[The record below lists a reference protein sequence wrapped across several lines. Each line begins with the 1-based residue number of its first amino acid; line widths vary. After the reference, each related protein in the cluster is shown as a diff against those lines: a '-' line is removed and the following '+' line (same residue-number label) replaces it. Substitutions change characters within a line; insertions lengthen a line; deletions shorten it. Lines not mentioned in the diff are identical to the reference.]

1 MTTRPD
7 AEPQLELK
15 NNFWLQIALG
25 CLWIFAVWSAVQR
38 LSDHADAFRLPLF
51 VVTSAV
57 YLLSICGIFSR
68 YYNPR
73 QYRGYFFHQFLLLS
87 LLLWVGQPARNL
99 WVLILP
105 LSSQAILFLR
115 GKRLILVLL
124 GHAALAFIPVAG
136 DQRQLLNTLIG
147 YVSSFF
153 FTAGCSYAIRR
164 EFESRKKLHDAHA
177 QLRAYSEKAEALA
190 IAEER
195 ARFAREIHDGVA
207 HHLTAANVLVE
218 AGLAL
223 LSTTT
228 TPPAAVDSL
237 QKGQGQIRSAL
248 AELRDSIN
256 NRPGAPTE
264 QTLRERIETLITRG
278 DFPATLRIE
287 GVARR
292 LPAEA
297 EQALFRLAQEA
308 LTNAR
313 KHAPGAAI
321 QLTLDFSDPARSIFS
336 AENKEPAQTTSGDGA
351 FGLLSLRERMQR
363 LGGIFHAGPDGTGS
377 FIVRAELPA

>member
-1 MTTRPD
+1 MNTRPD
-7 AEPQLELK
+7 VEPTLELK

-25 CLWIFAVWSAVQR
+25 FLWIFAVWSAVQR

-51 VVTSAV
+51 LITSAL
-57 YLLSICGIFSR
+57 YILSISGIFSR

-73 QYRGYFFHQFLLLS
+73 HYRGYFLHQFLLLG
-87 LLLWVGQPARNL
+87 LLLWSGQPARNI
-99 WVLILP
+99 WILILP

-115 GKRLILVLL
+115 GKKMALVLL
-124 GHAALAFIPVAG
+124 SHVALVCIPLAG
-136 DQRQLLNTLIG
+136 DQRFLLSNMIG
-147 YVSSFF
+147 YVSSFL

-164 EFESRKKLHDAHA
+164 EFESRKKLHEAHE

-195 ARFAREIHDGVA
+195 ARFSREIHDGVA

-223 LSTTT
+223 L
-228 TPPAAVDSL
+228 PPAVPATAIDSL
-237 QKGQGQIRSAL
+237 RKGQGQIRSAL
-248 AELRDSIN
+248 TELRDSIS
-256 NRPGAPTE
+256 NRPCAPTE
-264 QTLRERIETLITRG
+264 QTLTARVETLVAHG
-278 DFPATLRIE
+278 DFPATLRVE
-287 GVARR
+287 GISRR
-292 LPAEA
+292 LSADA

-313 KHAPGAAI
+313 KHAPGASI
-321 QLTLDFSDPARSIFS
+321 QLTLDFRDPTRTIFS
-336 AENKEPAQTTSGDGA
+336 AENKEPAQTASGDGA

-377 FIVRAELPA
+377 FIVRAELPV

>member
-7 AEPQLELK
+7 VEPTLELK

-25 CLWIFAVWSAVQR
+25 FLWIFAVWSAVQR

-51 VVTSAV
+51 ILTSAL

-68 YYNPR
+68 YYHPR
-73 QYRGYFFHQFLLLS
+73 HYRGYFLHQFLLLA
-87 LLLWVGQPARNL
+87 LLLWAGQPARNL

-115 GKRLILVLL
+115 GRKLILVLL

-136 DQRQLLNTLIG
+136 DQRHLLNTLIG
-147 YVSSFF
+147 YVSSFL

-164 EFESRKKLHDAHA
+164 EFESRKKLHEAHA
-177 QLRAYSEKAEALA
+177 QLRAYAEKAEALA

-195 ARFAREIHDGVA
+195 ARFSREIHDGVA

-223 LSTTT
+223 LPSAA
-228 TPPAAVDSL
+228 PAAAVDSL

-248 AELRDSIN
+248 SELRDSIS
-256 NRPGAPTE
+256 NRPCAPTE
-264 QTLRERIETLITRG
+264 QALTARIEALIARG

-287 GVARR
+287 GVSRR
-292 LPAEA
+292 LSAEA

-321 QLTLDFSDPARSIFS
+321 QLTLDFRDSARTIFS
-336 AENKEPAQTTSGDGA
+336 VENKEPAQTASGDGS

-363 LGGIFHAGPDGTGS
+363 LGGVFHAGPDGRGS
-377 FIVRAELPA
+377 FVVRAELPA